1 MPTGKNHPFAPP
13 RSSNDRPEQESTDL
27 FMNITLKP
35 LVLVITA
42 ASLAFATA
50 PAAQPAQTNPA
61 SAAQSSTPS
70 GETILAKGKGVEV
83 RRSQLDKEVIAA
95 KSQVA
100 AEGRTVKPEQ
110 TIEVERQVLEQLI
123 NIQLLEPKATAA
135 DKAAGK
141 AAAEQRLVAAK
152 AKLGSE
158 EALDAEFKRLG
169 TTREV
174 VLAKWI
180 QALTAEAVLKR
191 EFKVSITDR
200 QVRETYD
207 ENPTQFE
214 APEAVRASH
223 ILLSTVDPNTGAP
236 IPDDQKAAKRKT
248 ADALLKRARA
258 GEDFAKLAREFS
270 DDPVSKARGG
280 EYTFAHGQMVPAV
293 EAAAFA
299 MNTNQI
305 GDIVTSS
312 YGYHIIKVSEKIPA
326 HKIEFATV
334 ASDIR
339 DMLTQQAIQQQFP
352 AYIARLRTEAGVEI
366 LDEKLKP
373 QETMG
378 AKSLP
383 PGPRARPG
391 TPPPAE

>member
-1 MPTGKNHPFAPP
+1 MK
-13 RSSNDRPEQESTDL
+13 
-27 FMNITLKP
+27 ITLNP
-35 LVLVITA
+35 LVLLVA
-42 ASLAFATA
+42 AAVLASGRA
-50 PAAQPAQTNPA
+50 PAAQPAQTNAAP
-61 SAAQSSTPS
+61 AAQSSTPS
-70 GETILAKGKGVEV
+70 GETILAKGKGVEI
-83 RRSQLDKEVIAA
+83 RRSQLDKEVVVV

-110 TIEVERQVLEQLI
+110 IIEVERQVLEQLI
-123 NIQLLEPKATAA
+123 NIKLLEAKATAA

-141 AAAEQRLVAAK
+141 AAADKRLVAAK
-152 AKLGSE
+152 EQLGSE
-158 EALDAEFKRLG
+158 EALDVQLKLMGA
-169 TTREV
+169 TREA

-180 QALTAEAVLKR
+180 QALTGEAVLKR
-191 EFKVSITDR
+191 EFKINITD
-200 QVRETYD
+200 QEVRKFYD

-223 ILLSTVDPNTGAP
+223 ILLTTVDPQTGAP
-236 IPDDQKAAKRKT
+236 LPDDQKAAKRKE
-248 ADALLKRARA
+248 AEALLKRARA

-270 DDPVSKARGG
+270 EDPVSKARGG
-280 EYTFAHGQMVPAV
+280 EYTISQGQMVPEV

-312 YGYHIIKVSEKIPA
+312 YGFHIIKVSEKIPA
-326 HKIEFATV
+326 HKIEFANA

-339 DMLTQQAIQQQFP
+339 NMLTKEAIGQQFP

-373 QETMG
+373 QETLG
-378 AKSLP
+378 GQAPRSPRTRPKQLP
-383 PGPRARPG
+383 PSK
-391 TPPPAE
+391 

>member
-1 MPTGKNHPFAPP
+1 
-13 RSSNDRPEQESTDL
+13 
-27 FMNITLKP
+27 MNTTLNSVIL
-35 LVLVITA
+35 LVAVAVL
-42 ASLAFATA
+42 ASGRA
-50 PAAQPAQTNPA
+50 PAAQPAPTNSA
-61 SAAQSSTPS
+61 SAAPPSNPS
-70 GETILAKGKGVEV
+70 GETMAAKGKGVEV
-83 RRSQLDKEVIAA
+83 RRSQLDKEVAA
-95 KSQVA
+95 VISQVA
-100 AEGRTVKPEQ
+100 AEGRPIKPEQ
-110 TIEVERQVLEQLI
+110 TIDVERQILEQLV
-123 NIQLLEPKATAA
+123 NVQLLNAKATAA
-135 DKAAGK
+135 DRAAGK
-141 AAAEQRLVAAK
+141 EAAQKRLVAAK

-158 EALDAEFKRLG
+158 KAFDAELKLMG
-169 TTREV
+169 TTREA

-180 QALTAEAVLKR
+180 QALTGEALLKR
-191 EFKVSITDR
+191 EFKISITD
-200 QVRETYD
+200 QEVRKFYD

-223 ILLSTVDPNTGAP
+223 ILLTTVEPKTGTP

-280 EYTFAHGQMVPAV
+280 EYTISHGQMVAEV

-299 MNTNQI
+299 MSPNQI

-326 HKIEFATV
+326 HKIEFANA

-339 DMLTQQAIQQQFP
+339 NMLAQQAIGQQFP

-366 LDEKLKP
+366 LDEKLNP
-373 QETMG
+373 QATFG
-378 AKSLP
+378 AGAARS
-383 PGPRARPG
+383 PRTRPMQV
-391 TPPPAE
+391 PLAK

>member
-1 MPTGKNHPFAPP
+1 MK
-13 RSSNDRPEQESTDL
+13 
-27 FMNITLKP
+27 ITLNP
-35 LVLVITA
+35 LVLLVA
-42 ASLAFATA
+42 VAVLASGRA
-50 PAAQPAQTNPA
+50 PAAQPAPTNAA
-61 SAAQSSTPS
+61 SAAQSSNPS
-70 GETILAKGKGVEV
+70 GETIVAKGKGVEV
-83 RRSQLDKEVIAA
+83 RRGQLDKEVATVI
-95 KSQVA
+95 SQVA
-100 AEGRTVKPEQ
+100 AEGRTIKPEQ
-110 TIEVERQVLEQLI
+110 TIEVERQVLEQLV
-123 NIQLLEPKATAA
+123 NVQLLNVKATAA
-135 DKAAGK
+135 DRAAGK
-141 AAAEQRLVAAK
+141 EAAQKRLVAAK

-158 EALDAEFKRLG
+158 EAFDAELKLMG
-169 TTREV
+169 TTREA

-180 QALTAEAVLKR
+180 QALTGEAVLKR
-191 EFKVSITDR
+191 EFKISITD
-200 QVRETYD
+200 QEVRKFYD
-207 ENPTQFE
+207 ANPTQFE

-223 ILLSTVDPNTGAP
+223 ILLTTVDPKTGTP

-280 EYTFAHGQMVPAV
+280 EYTISHGQMVAEV

-326 HKIEFATV
+326 HKIEFADA

-339 DMLTQQAIQQQFP
+339 DMLAQQAIGQKFP

-366 LDEKLKP
+366 LDAKLNP
-373 QETMG
+373 QETFGGG
-378 AKSLP
+378 A
-383 PGPRARPG
+383 PRSPRTRPMQS
-391 TPPPAE
+391 PPAK

>member
-1 MPTGKNHPFAPP
+1 MA
-13 RSSNDRPEQESTDL
+13 
-27 FMNITLKP
+27 
-35 LVLVITA
+35 
-42 ASLAFATA
+42 
-50 PAAQPAQTNPA
+50 
-61 SAAQSSTPS
+61 
-70 GETILAKGKGVEV
+70 AKGKGVEV
-83 RRSQLDKEVIAA
+83 RRSQLDKEVAA
-95 KSQVA
+95 VISQVA
-100 AEGRTVKPEQ
+100 AEGRPIKPEQ
-110 TIEVERQVLEQLI
+110 TIDVERQILEQLV
-123 NIQLLEPKATAA
+123 NVQLLNAKATAA
-135 DKAAGK
+135 DRAAGK
-141 AAAEQRLVAAK
+141 EAAQKRLVAAK

-158 EALDAEFKRLG
+158 KAFDAELKLMG
-169 TTREV
+169 TTREA

-180 QALTAEAVLKR
+180 QALTGEALLKR
-191 EFKVSITDR
+191 EFKISITD
-200 QVRETYD
+200 QEVRKFYD

-223 ILLSTVDPNTGAP
+223 ILLTTVEPKTGTP

-280 EYTFAHGQMVPAV
+280 EYTISHGQMVAEV

-299 MNTNQI
+299 MSPNQI

-326 HKIEFATV
+326 HKIEFANA

-339 DMLTQQAIQQQFP
+339 NMLAQQAIGQQFP

-366 LDEKLKP
+366 LDEKLNP
-373 QETMG
+373 QATFG
-378 AKSLP
+378 AGAARS
-383 PGPRARPG
+383 PRTRPMQV
-391 TPPPAE
+391 PLAK